1 VQYFKDVM
9 DPTFVVQHII
19 VSKFERN
26 PFDASQEVQRYV
38 KWCGLSTCAK
48 FTCLAL

>member
-1 VQYFKDVM
+1 VQYFKDAM

-19 VSKFERN
+19 ASKFERN

-38 KWCGLSTCAK
+38 KWCGLSKCAK